1 METNIQSLIDRLLKE
16 KKLVVRNPAKLSWG
30 DKETCEGLFASLFRR
45 LDGSLA
51 RYQHIPEYDQI
62 VEWMSD
68 TEGRG
73 LLLIGDCGRGKSI
86 IATCLVPVLLAMK
99 QFYAYP
105 VHSDD
110 LEKPYPFA
118 SVTMG
123 MDPKIT
129 NLDYLCRCPFPVVD
143 ELGVEPLVNNYGEKY
158 EGFNRIINAAERYYR
173 PLFVS
178 TNLTKQELLHRY
190 GERTLDRLG
199 HLCRIVE
206 FRGESLR

>member
-1 METNIQSLIDRLLKE
+1 MDNIKSLIDRLITD
-16 KKLVVRNPAKLSWG
+16 KKLIVRTSTKLSWG
-30 DKETCEGLFASLFRR
+30 DKETCEALFSALFRK

-51 RYQHIPEYDQI
+51 VYHYIPEYDLI
-62 VEWMSD
+62 VDWMTD

-86 IATCLVPVLLAMK
+86 IVTCLVPVLLAMK
-99 QFYAYP
+99 NLYAYP
-105 VHSDD
+105 VHADD

-118 SVTMG
+118 ASTMG
-123 MDPKIT
+123 MDPRMT

-143 ELGVEPLVNNYGEKY
+143 ELGVEPLINNYGEKY
-158 EGFNRIINAAERYYR
+158 EGFNRIINAVERYYR

-178 TNLTKQELLHRY
+178 TNLSKDEMLNRY
-190 GERTLDRLG
+190 GERTLDRLQ

-206 FRGESLR
+206 FKGESLR

>member
-1 METNIQSLIDRLLKE
+1 MDDIKSLIDRLVTD
-16 KKLVVRNPAKLSWG
+16 KKLVVRNPNRLSWG
-30 DKETCEGLFASLFRR
+30 DKETCAALFTALFRK
-45 LDGSLA
+45 LDGSLSVFD
-51 RYQHIPEYDQI
+51 YIPEYDQI
-62 VEWMSD
+62 VEWMTD

-99 QFYAYP
+99 NLYAYP

-118 SVTMG
+118 ASTMG
-123 MDPKIT
+123 MDAKMT

-143 ELGVEPLVNNYGEKY
+143 ELGVEPLINNYGEKW

-173 PLFVS
+173 PLFIS

-190 GERTLDRLG
+190 GERTLDRLQ
-199 HLCRIVE
+199 HLCRIIE
-206 FRGESLR
+206 FKGESLR